1 MKDRK
6 PENHSLQLDRRQLLK
21 WLGVTGSALTLG
33 SLLPA
38 GAFAADDEETVSYT
52 HLTLP
57 TTPYV

>member
-38 GAFAADDEETVSYT
+38 GAFAADDEEIRICLLYT
-52 HLTLP
+52 SDAADE
-57 TTPYV
+57 